1 MNLFVKDIAIDLGTT
16 NTLIHLKNKGI
27 VLNEASVVAINNI
40 TGEVLFIGE
49 EAKEMLGRTPD
60 NILAVRPLKDGVI
73 ADFDAT
79 ILMLADHMDKVIPK
93 SMLNR
98 PRVVVCVPSGVT
110 DVEERAV
117 EEVVM
122 KAGAKEVYLM
132 EEPMAAAIGAG
143 IKVDTPEGSMI
154 VDIGGGTTEIAVL
167 SLGGIVVT
175 KSIRVA
181 GDKLDEAIIEY
192 IKRNYNLLI
201 GGTTAEEIKIN
212 IGSAFS
218 SMTEQKMEV
227 KGRNLSTGLPEIITI
242 TTSNVQEAMQEV
254 IDMIVEA
261 VKSTLEVTPPELASD
276 IMEKGIMLTGGGSLL
291 KSLDR
296 YMSLKTGI
304 PVNVS
309 DKALEAVVIGAG
321 MALENIDVLKRIL
334 KAKRK

>member
-16 NTLIHLKNKGI
+16 NTLIHLKGKGI
-27 VLNEASVVAINNI
+27 VLNEPSVVAINNI
-40 TGEVLFIGE
+40 TGEVLFIGQ

-79 ILMLADHMDKVIPK
+79 ILMLADYMDKIIPK
-93 SMLNR
+93 SLLNR
-98 PRVVVCVPSGVT
+98 PRVVICIPSGVT

-132 EEPMAAAIGAG
+132 EEPMAAAIGAD
-143 IKVDTPEGSMI
+143 IKVDRPEGCMI

-181 GDKLDEAIIEY
+181 GDKMDDAIIEY
-192 IKRNYNLLI
+192 IKKNYNMLI
-201 GGTTAEEIKIN
+201 GRTTAEEIKIK
-212 IGSAFS
+212 IGAAFT
-218 SMTEQKMEV
+218 SMTDEKMDV
-227 KGRNLSTGLPEIITI
+227 KGRELTTGLPVTATL
-242 TTSNVQEAMQEV
+242 TTTNVQEAMQEV
-254 IDMIVEA
+254 IDSIVMA
-261 VKSTLEVTPPELASD
+261 VKLTLEQTPPELAAD
-276 IMEKGIMLTGGGSLL
+276 IMEQGIMLTGGGALL
-291 KSLDR
+291 KNLDR

-309 DKALEAVVIGAG
+309 DKALDAVVIGAG
-321 MALENIDVLKRIL
+321 MALENIDVLKKIL